1 MAWLSE
7 GGTVVYGSEK
17 VQPQRLGR
25 NLIPQLQAPAA
36 KAMEV
41 KQVDALM

>member
-17 VQPQRLGR
+17 VQPQRLWR
-25 NLIPQLQAPAA
+25 SLIPQLQAPAA
-36 KAMEV
+36 KAVEV

>member
-1 MAWLSE
+1 MAWLRE
-7 GGTVVYGSEK
+7 GGTVVYGSQK